1 MSQIADELTLI
12 EALPVLHEL
21 QEVDLRLGGLL
32 SLRAELDDGSGKEAE
47 LSRAQTRLDMVT
59 RQLHELGGR
68 QIDRRLERETLEER
82 RERDQHRLWQEL
94 PTQAEAEALQRDLQ
108 AIANRLDVIKIE
120 LDDLQNRIAP
130 LEGQAEDEQRTV
142 SELTHELEEV
152 KAQFAH
158 EVKDIDAELAELR
171 VERRARAAAVPE
183 LLLARY
189 EMIRGRRGDPGVV
202 RLTDNVCTACNTQL
216 TSYMLRQL
224 QVAKAV
230 QHCENCNTI
239 LFWAGESR
247 PIAWLDEWRE
257 QLELDDE
264 D

>member
-1 MSQIADELTLI
+1 MSQIVDEVTLI
-12 EALPVLHEL
+12 EELPKLYEL
-21 QEVDLRLGGLL
+21 QEVDLRIGQLL
-32 SLRAELDDGSGKEAE
+32 ALRAELDDGSSKAAE
-47 LSRAQTRLDMVT
+47 LQRAQTRLELLN

-68 QIDRRLERETLEER
+68 QVDRRLERETLEER

-120 LDDLQNRIAP
+120 LEDLHNRIAP

-152 KAQFAH
+152 RAQFAE

-171 VERRARAAAVPE
+171 VERHEKAAHVPQP
-183 LLLARY
+183 LLERY
-189 EMIRGRRGDPGVV
+189 EMIRLRRGDPGVV

-257 QLELDDE
+257 QLELEDE